1 MPKHIT
7 LQQKEDIVKYY
18 TSRPMTTNHV
28 SEIFHISKP
37 KILEI
42 LNQYNIPRYT
52 KVQLF
57 SPQLNENYFK
67 EIDTEDKAYFLGLI
81 ISDGCIHNTK
91 NKQQLLSITLQ
102 EKDKYILEKFLK
114 YIGSN
119 KQVTSDGRG
128 CYGVQILSNIMVND
142 LKQYG
147 LCENKSLQTIFP
159 NNIPQP
165 LYKHLIRG
173 LIDGDGSISFYD
185 RPNKNA
191 HVKAVRFCQGNKQF
205 IQDMIDFLHKTIY
218 INNIATYQEKDNLW
232 SCAWRKDS
240 DMMQLIDYI
249 YDDATI
255 YMTRKKEKC
264 DLIMQECLKYVDF
277 RSKV

>member
-1 MPKHIT
+1 MPRHIT
-7 LQQKEDIVKYY
+7 QQQKEDIVQYY
-18 TSRPMTTNHV
+18 TSRPMTTQHV
-28 SEIFHISKP
+28 SEIFGICTP
-37 KILEI
+37 KVLEI
-42 LNQYNIPRYT
+42 LHQYNIPIYT

-57 SPQLNENYFK
+57 SPQLNENYFQQ
-67 EIDTEDKAYFLGLI
+67 IDTEDKAYFLGLI
-81 ISDGCIHNTK
+81 ISDGCIHNTN
-91 NKQQLLSITLQ
+91 NKQQLLAITLQ
-102 EKDKYILEKFLK
+102 EKDKYILEKFLD

-128 CYGVQILSNIMVND
+128 CYGIQILSDIMVDD

-159 NNIPQP
+159 NNIPQS

-185 RPNKNA
+185 RPNRNA

-218 INNIATYQEKDNLW
+218 ISNISIYQEKDNLW

-240 DMMQLIDYI
+240 DMIQLIDYL